1 MTAPTP
7 PSAAPDTVLA
17 AIAEAVLLPVLR
29 TPGTD
34 ATLDAVQRL
43 ADAGLGVVELT
54 TSIPDW
60 PAAVRAV
67 RERFPES
74 TIGVGTVTSADD
86 ARRALGEGAAF
97 LVSPYAAPEVREIAG
112 GGTLFL
118 EGGFTPGE
126 VAAALRA
133 GGAAKLF
140 PAHVGGPRY
149 LRGLLDVLPGARI
162 VPTGGISVAEAGEW
176 LAAGALAV
184 GVGRALLDDPDLPS
198 RLADLRAS
206 RAG

>member
-1 MTAPTP
+1 MTTPTP
-7 PSAAPDTVLA
+7 TPEAVLA

-29 TPGTD
+29 TSGVD
-34 ATLDAVQRL
+34 ATLEAAGRL

-54 TSIPDW
+54 TSIPGW
-60 PAAVRAV
+60 PDAVRAV
-67 RERFPES
+67 RARFPEV
-74 TIGVGTVTSADD
+74 TVGVGTVTGAAD
-86 ARRALGEGAAF
+86 ARRALDEGAAF
-97 LVSPYAAPEVREIAG
+97 LVSPYAAPEVREVAG
-112 GGTLFL
+112 AGVLFL

-149 LRGLLDVLPGARI
+149 LRGLLDVLPDARI
-162 VPTGGISVAEAGEW
+162 VPTGGIAVAEAGEW

-184 GVGRALLDDPDLPS
+184 GVGRALLDDPDLGA
-198 RLADLRAS
+198 RLTDLRAR